1 MSDKNKLTDKQLR
14 VLIDEYS
21 QSQTLTEYRPSD
33 IANAL
38 TELRDRNRELEER
51 LHERDLA
58 VAALSQERDEAYDR
72 GVREGMVLVR
82 QQADAWLD
90 GRERTMALSCYT
102 AALEAYEKEVR
113 YDED

>member
-1 MSDKNKLTDKQLR
+1 MSKQKPWSEIVR
-14 VLIDEYS
+14 KAADD
-21 QSQTLTEYRPSD
+21 R
-33 IANAL
+33 IARMSGCEESL
-38 TELRDRNRELEER
+38 VSRIRELEER

-82 QQADAWLD
+82 QQTDAWLD

-102 AALEAYEKEVR
+102 AALEAYEKDVER
-113 YDED
+113 E